1 MSKSIIFADG
11 ERLDGI
17 RRPLFLAGV
26 LR

>member
-11 ERLDGI
+11 EGLDGI
-17 RRPLFLAGV
+17 RRTLFLAGF